1 MVTSM
6 QAYLV
11 VCGYDLIAVPVPVA
25 VAVATVATVA
35 AVAVCVAAAA
45 SAAVCVAAVAVV
57 AVADVCLCYVSRS
70 LHRTQSR
77 SLPDLVACKCLDVWA
92 MIPCVA
98 F

>member
-11 VCGYDLIAVPVPVA
+11 VCGYDLIAVPVA
-25 VAVATVATVA
+25 VAVAVATVA
-35 AVAVCVAAAA
+35 AVAVCVAAA
-45 SAAVCVAAVAVV
+45 SAAAVYVAAVAVV
-57 AVADVCLCYVSRS
+57 GVADVCLCYVSRS

>member
-11 VCGYDLIAVPVPVA
+11 VCGYDLIAVPVA
-25 VAVATVATVA
+25 VAVAVATVA

-45 SAAVCVAAVAVV
+45 SAAVCVAAAVAVV

-92 MIPCVA
+92 VIPCVA

>member
-11 VCGYDLIAVPVPVA
+11 VCGYDLIAVPVA
-25 VAVATVATVA
+25 VAVAVATVA

>member
-11 VCGYDLIAVPVPVA
+11 VCGYDLIAVPVA
-25 VAVATVATVA
+25 VAVATVA
-35 AVAVCVAAAA
+35 AVAVCVGAAA

>member
-11 VCGYDLIAVPVPVA
+11 VCGYDLIAVPAA
-25 VAVATVATVA
+25 VAVAVATVA
-35 AVAVCVAAAA
+35 AVAVCVAAA

-77 SLPDLVACKCLDVWA
+77 SSPDLVACKCLDVWA